1 MNNHTHD
8 PEDMWAHLLPAYD
21 EILTF
26 SADEFATAF
35 AWAMNAVSGAAQLP
49 SAANRGLKIFDED
62 GEYEYRF
69 EDTPTTRVIMAMGER
84 YGAGNRKYHSAIAR
98 ITALLQLVGGGGLE
112 PWVRPSPDDPDHTE
126 IHDAVV
132 AAAAV
137 ASLDEHLEFPVL
149 EFMQTVRQIAARPH
163 R

>member
-1 MNNHTHD
+1 MTNHLHD
-8 PEDMWAHLLPAYD
+8 PEDMWAHLLPAYN
-21 EILTF
+21 EVLTF

-49 SAANRGLKIFDED
+49 SPATKGVKIFDED
-62 GEYEYRF
+62 GELEYRF

-84 YGAGNRKYHSAIAR
+84 YGADNRKCLSAIAR
-98 ITALLQLVGGGGLE
+98 VTALLQLVGGGGLE

-126 IHDAVV
+126 IHEAVV

-137 ASLDEHLEFPVL
+137 APLDEHLEFPVL
-149 EFMQTVRQIAARPH
+149 EFMEMVRQIDAGRAA
-163 R
+163 